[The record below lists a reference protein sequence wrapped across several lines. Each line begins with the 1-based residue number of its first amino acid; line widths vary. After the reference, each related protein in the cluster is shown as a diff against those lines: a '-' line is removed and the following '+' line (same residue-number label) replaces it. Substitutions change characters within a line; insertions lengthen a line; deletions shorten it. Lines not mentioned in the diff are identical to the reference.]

1 MNKKEIL
8 EIRKQLTPE
17 RTAITKI
24 CGCYVNGEKEK
35 QLEFSKTFLALE
47 EEEMFKY
54 FDIFKK
60 TLSGKLGK
68 NLFSMEYSI
77 NDEDTD
83 TPHDMLMQ
91 IYDSHLEDE
100 ALLSSFYDKVIE
112 SYNYAENYFIVLI
125 RDVYDVPGR
134 GGDGIDMIDAS
145 DSVYDHI
152 ICGIC
157 PVKLSKP
164 GLSYNSSNNDIG
176 SRIRDWVVEAPLSG
190 FLFPAFTERQTDIH
204 SLLYYSKMPE
214 DLKPDFLDQVLGFE
228 APLSASDQK
237 YAFDAVVSDTLLEE
251 CDFDVVK
258 NIHENIME
266 MMEEV
271 KDEPTPLTLTKTD
284 VRKVLERSGVDHDA
298 LEDFDSE
305 YDSTVGENETLT
317 ANNITNTATFEIK
330 SPDIVVKVNP
340 GRTDLVDVREVD
352 GRKCLV
358 IEINDSLFV
367 NGIDINK

>member
-8 EIRKQLTPE
+8 EVRKQLTPE

-24 CGCYVNGEKEK
+24 CGCYVNADKEK

-77 NDEDTD
+77 SDEDVD
-83 TPHDMLMQ
+83 TPHEMLMELYNSQ
-91 IYDSHLEDE
+91 LEDE
-100 ALLSSFYDKVIE
+100 TLLSAFYDKVIA
-112 SYNYAENYFIVLI
+112 SYNYAENYFIVII
-125 RDVYDVPGR
+125 RDVYDIPGKAS
-134 GGDGIDMIDAS
+134 DGFEMEDAS
-145 DSVYDHI
+145 DSVYDHM

-164 GLSYNSSNNDIG
+164 GLSYNTNNNDIE

-190 FLFPAFTERQTDIH
+190 FLFPSFTDRQTDIH

-214 DLKPDFLDQVLGFE
+214 DLKPDFLQEVLGFV
-228 APLSASDQK
+228 APLTASDQK
-237 YAFDAVVSDTLLEE
+237 DAFDAVVSDTLLEA

-258 NIHENIME
+258 NIHENIMD

-284 VRKVLERSGVDHDA
+284 VKKVLEKSGVNPEA
-298 LEDFDSE
+298 LEDFEAE
-305 YDSTVGENETLT
+305 YDSTIGENEALT
-317 ANNITNTATFEIK
+317 ANNITNTGTFEIK

-340 GRTDLVDVREVD
+340 ARTDLVDVREVD